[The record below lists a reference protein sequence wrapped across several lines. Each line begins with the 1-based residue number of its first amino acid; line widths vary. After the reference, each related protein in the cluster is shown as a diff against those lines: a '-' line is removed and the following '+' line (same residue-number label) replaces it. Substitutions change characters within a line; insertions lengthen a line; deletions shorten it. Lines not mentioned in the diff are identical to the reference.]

1 MWRNHSLLS
10 ATLLALVAFKA
21 MGTPGPDPGPPPT
34 IATVS
39 PVQTAPAPPAAPEP
53 LLDRAETVLGRRER
67 LDTALVRAGLARQD
81 AVDIVDGLRG
91 EVDMRRLR
99 PGERIIVTRDAAA
112 IVAVT
117 YWRSPI
123 ERYEIRPRDGQWT
136 VETVR
141 TPVETR
147 VVAVSGRLEDSLF
160 SSMERV
166 GETAA
171 LVSAFVALF
180 EWDFDFAADAL
191 PGDRFRL
198 LVEKRYAAGTFI
210 GYGDVL
216 IAEYASAG
224 RSRLLSLAFDTG
236 EGRAQHFDA
245 SGRST
250 RKTFLRAP
258 LDFTRVTSGFSHA
271 RRHPILGGVRP
282 HLAIDY
288 AAPVGTPVRAVAD
301 GVVRAAGWDGGNGL
315 SVVLRH
321 ARGYETRYNHL
332 SATLVRTGQRVRQ
345 RDVIGR
351 VGSTGL
357 STGPHLDYRVSRHG
371 QFVNPLS
378 ERFIPGAP
386 VPADRRREFETRR
399 DTLLDRL
406 EREAPLPPPGRR
418 S

>member
-10 ATLLALVAFKA
+10 ATLFLLVVLRA
-21 MGTPGPDPGPPPT
+21 MATPTPDPGPPST
-34 IATVS
+34 IT
-39 PVQTAPAPPAAPEP
+39 PAAPAVAP
-53 LLDRAETVLGRRER
+53 TAPSPGPALDRAETTLGRRET
-67 LDTALVRAGLARQD
+67 LESALVRTGLARED
-81 AVDIVDGLRG
+81 AVEIVDRLRG
-91 EVDMRRLR
+91 QVNMRRLR
-99 PGERIIVTRDAAA
+99 PGERLAVTRDAASA

-117 YWRSPI
+117 YGRSPI
-123 ERYEIRPRDGQWT
+123 ERYEITRREGQWS
-136 VETVR
+136 VEAIR

-147 VVAVSGRLEDSLF
+147 VVAVGGRLEDSLF
-160 SSMERV
+160 SSMERL

-171 LVSAFVALF
+171 LVAAFVALF
-180 EWDFDFAADAL
+180 EWDFDFAADSL

-198 LVEKRYAAGTFI
+198 LVEKRYAEGEFL

-224 RSRLLSLAFDTG
+224 RPRFVSLAFDAG
-236 EGRAQHFDA
+236 DGRTQHFDA
-245 SGRST
+245 AGRST

-271 RRHPILGGVRP
+271 RKHPILGGVRP

-301 GVVRAAGWDGGNGL
+301 GVVQAAGWNGGNGL
-315 SVVLRH
+315 SIVLRH

-332 SATLVRTGQRVRQ
+332 SATLVRPGQRVRQ
-345 RDVIGR
+345 RDLIGR

-357 STGPHLDYRVSRHG
+357 STGPHLDYRVSRNGH
-371 QFVNPLS
+371 FVNPLA

-386 VPADRRREFETRR
+386 VPANRRREFDAHR
-399 DTLLDRL
+399 DALLERL
-406 EREAPLPPPGRR
+406 EREAPLAPETAR

>member
-10 ATLLALVAFKA
+10 ATLFVLVVLRA
-21 MGTPGPDPGPPPT
+21 MATPTPDPGPPST
-34 IATVS
+34 IT
-39 PVQTAPAPPAAPEP
+39 PAAPAVAP
-53 LLDRAETVLGRRER
+53 TAPSPGPALDRAETTLGRRET
-67 LDTALVRAGLARQD
+67 LESALVRTGLARED
-81 AVDIVDGLRG
+81 AVEIVDRLRG
-91 EVDMRRLR
+91 QVNMRRLR
-99 PGERIIVTRDAAA
+99 PGERLAVTRDAASA

-117 YWRSPI
+117 YGRSPI
-123 ERYEIRPRDGQWT
+123 ERYEITRREGQWS
-136 VETVR
+136 VEAIR

-147 VVAVSGRLEDSLF
+147 VVAVGGRLEDSLF
-160 SSMERV
+160 SSMERL

-171 LVSAFVALF
+171 LVAAFVALF
-180 EWDFDFAADAL
+180 EWDFDFAADSL

-198 LVEKRYAAGTFI
+198 LVEKRYAEGEFL

-224 RSRLLSLAFDTG
+224 RPRFVSLAFDAG
-236 EGRAQHFDA
+236 DGRTQHFDA
-245 SGRST
+245 AGRST

-271 RRHPILGGVRP
+271 RKHPILGGVRP

-301 GVVRAAGWDGGNGL
+301 GVVQAAGWNGGNGL
-315 SVVLRH
+315 SIVLRH

-332 SATLVRTGQRVRQ
+332 SATLVRPGQRVRQ
-345 RDVIGR
+345 RDLIGR

-357 STGPHLDYRVSRHG
+357 STGPHLDYRVSRNGH
-371 QFVNPLS
+371 FVNPLG

-386 VPADRRREFETRR
+386 VPANRRREFDTHR
-399 DTLLDRL
+399 DALLERL
-406 EREAPLPPPGRR
+406 EREAPVAPETAR